1 VSVVAQ
7 YWSGVLQRLQA
18 EVEVFSRLV
27 RHEGERGR
35 ANEVALASVLQAFF
49 PRRLGVGTGL
59 LIDTGDRYSKQSDL
73 VVFEQVDEPTV
84 LAQTTHL
91 LHPVESV
98 VVVVEVKT
106 TLRQDDITDCAAKK
120 EALLRLQPARQHPDG
135 STHPVFAVL
144 AYDVGMSIDTLKRHW
159 NGTAS
164 DFRPD
169 LLCCVNSAIIG
180 GALAPGAAAGDAYPL
195 GFTFLHEQDADGD
208 RLAAYLTASVGAEEM
223 HEMRDGRTY
232 MIVDLDGQ
240 RLLAEPA
247 RALLIF
253 VESLVRGIAAK
264 EGRPLPTVSHYMDSR
279 VSEVRWV

>member
-1 VSVVAQ
+1 MSVVAQ

-59 LIDTGDRYSKQSDL
+59 LIDTRDRYSKQSDL
-73 VVFEQVDEPTV
+73 VVFDQVDEPTV

-91 LHPVESV
+91 LHPIESV

-120 EALLRLQPARQHPDG
+120 EALLNLEPARRHADG
-135 STHPVFAVL
+135 STHPIFAVL
-144 AYDVGMSIDTLKRHW
+144 AYDVGMNIDTLKRHW
-159 NGTAS
+159 NETATEL
-164 DFRPD
+164 RPE
-169 LLCCVNSAIIG
+169 LICCVNSAVIG
-180 GALAPGAAAGDAYPL
+180 GTLVPGAGGGDSYPL
-195 GFTFLHEQDADGD
+195 GFTFLHQQDADGT
-208 RLAAYLTASVGAEEM
+208 RLADYLAASVPEEDM

-232 MIVDLDGQ
+232 TIVDVAGE

-253 VESLVRGIAAK
+253 VESLVRGIAEK
-264 EGRPLPTVSHYMDSR
+264 EGRPTPTVSYYMDSR
-279 VSEVRWV
+279 VSEVRWI